1 MMDKQYIRRLVE
13 QVINEVAEQNLLNA
27 TDMKGVPV
35 SQLIDNAHRILNNA
49 QRTLMMNGG
58 SDSEMFQRVNQ
69 CDNLLLDLLNGR

>member
-1 MMDKQYIRRLVE
+1 MDKQYIRRLVE
-13 QVINEVAEQNLLNA
+13 QVINEAAEQNLLNV

-35 SQLIDNAHRILNNA
+35 SQLIDSAHRILNNV

-58 SDSEMFQRVNQ
+58 SDSEIFQRVNQ

>member
-1 MMDKQYIRRLVE
+1 MDKQYIRRLVE

-35 SQLIDNAHRILNNA
+35 SQLIDNAHRILNNV

-58 SDSEMFQRVNQ
+58 SDSEIFQRVNQ

>member
-1 MMDKQYIRRLVE
+1 MDRQYIRRLVE
-13 QVINEVAEQNLLNA
+13 QVINEAAEQNLLSA

-35 SQLIDNAHRILNNA
+35 EQLIDNAHRILNNV

-58 SDSEMFQRVNQ
+58 SDSEIFQRVNQ